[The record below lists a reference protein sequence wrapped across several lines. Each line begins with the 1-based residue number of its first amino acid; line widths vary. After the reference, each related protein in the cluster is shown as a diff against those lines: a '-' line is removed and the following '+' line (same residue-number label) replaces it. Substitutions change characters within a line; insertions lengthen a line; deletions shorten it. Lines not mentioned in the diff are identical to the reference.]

1 MKEKNKI
8 GTLLIISMVILTA
21 IGFIGVSSSSIIDSM
36 KSTNNTKPYY
46 YSFKHLISILMG
58 FSGFIIGYKVDYHI
72 YKRIRYYLFIPALAV
87 CFIVLMPSVGKNI
100 GNARRWIPV
109 GPITFMP
116 SDIMKVA
123 SIVLCASYLDK
134 NKKEIIKGKGTI
146 LSFYVIILFSTF
158 LILRQPDLSTS
169 GVIMLTTVIMYFVAG
184 AKLHKIGI
192 NLSGLVVIAFIYIKL
207 IKTNYSNSRVDR
219 IKSFLNPLG
228 YAKEGW
234 QLSQSLFAISSGSLF
249 GLGIGKSIRKY
260 RYLSQAYSDFIFAI
274 ITEEMGFVGAFIVIS
289 MFFILIRQGAIIAM
303 RAKDMFGT
311 LLAVGITSSL
321 GIQAFINMGVSL
333 GLMPTTGVTLP
344 FLSYGGTSMIVSMG
358 MIGVLLNILN
368 QSGKEEVR

>member
-1 MKEKNKI
+1 
-8 GTLLIISMVILTA
+8 
-21 IGFIGVSSSSIIDSM
+21 
-36 KSTNNTKPYY
+36 
-46 YSFKHLISILMG
+46 
-58 FSGFIIGYKVDYHI
+58 
-72 YKRIRYYLFIPALAV
+72 
-87 CFIVLMPSVGKNI
+87 
-100 GNARRWIPV
+100 
-109 GPITFMP
+109 
-116 SDIMKVA
+116 
-123 SIVLCASYLDK
+123 
-134 NKKEIIKGKGTI
+134 
-146 LSFYVIILFSTF
+146 
-158 LILRQPDLSTS
+158 
-169 GVIMLTTVIMYFVAG
+169 MLTTVIMYFVVG

-192 NLSGLVVIAFIYIKL
+192 NLSGLLVIAFIYIKL
-207 IKTNYSNSRVDR
+207 IKTNYSNSRMDR

-303 RAKDMFGT
+303 RAKDVFGT

-321 GIQAFINMGVSL
+321 GIQAFINIGVSL
-333 GLMPTTGVTLP
+333 GLIPTTGVTLP

-368 QSGKEEVR
+368 QSGKEEIR